1 MKNKI
6 FFLLFALMLGFATV
20 NAQQSSNE
28 KYEYAIVEFRVKEV
42 YISTTEGTFE
52 ERKINGSSRDYNK
65 IDFLNII
72 KEMNSNGW
80 DVINAD
86 FTIPPPGG
94 SPNFFYY
101 LQKKR
106 TN

>member
-1 MKNKI
+1 MKNKT
-6 FFLLFALMLGFATV
+6 FFLLLALMIGFATV
-20 NAQQSSNE
+20 NAQSNE

-52 ERKINGSSRDYNK
+52 ERKINLSKDYSK

-72 KEMNSNGW
+72 KEMNSKGW